1 MNKTKINP
9 IVNAFMR
16 LTGEWP
22 LSGPPP
28 LTEDEYKQL
37 FDAHP
42 AFVDYFPVI
51 DYLEEEEVYLFDDY
65 INVAKIYEVGTRY
78 MAAKSEGA
86 LDDFNRS
93 ITLALNAL
101 PADDNSPYVIQI
113 FVTKQASE
121 NIGDYLASK
130 IKPELLQDKLTQ
142 AVIEVTRKHSD
153 MLTHPKGLF
162 QDSRMT
168 GKQGWRVGEQKV
180 YLVAYRKKTESEWKK
195 NKKTPAEQIE
205 HDLTSFR
212 TSMKS
217 AGLDLKPLLPS
228 QLVNWL
234 APFFGNNIRISEQD
248 IEDAKALANFD
259 LGQRIFEKQP
269 RYHHDYAEETERG
282 IWQFGGAWSRYITLG
297 GIHKV
302 PRSGVVTI
310 GEQYADGS
318 DMVLS
323 ASFFEKLPVGSMM
336 TYSIIPQTDAQMKYE
351 MSLVSNKSADTVSRQ
366 ATYANEQAETAYE
379 EMMRNNEKVFYAQL
393 GIYLSADSL
402 ENLLDNTETA
412 IAEVLSTGVM
422 QVVDPEWDLFPQH
435 SYIKALPCVY
445 DFKSDRNAALRARK
459 SYTSHIASLL
469 PFFGNKSGGEN
480 PCYIMYTRTGE
491 PFYLNPFHPDDKERV
506 SHEVFFGPT
515 GSGKSATVCY
525 MTLMSMAVNNP
536 RTFLF
541 DYGGSFK
548 LLADYAEA
556 HGKKVKRIKFTRNS
570 DDVIAPF
577 FETKKALEEVKQ
589 ADLINQGNYK
599 TDKNA
604 KDEEEDEKRTYLG
617 EMESI
622 LRVMVTGGNE
632 IENANLSQTDLAQ
645 LSQALARGLQLS
657 VDLGEP
663 HARPVHIADA
673 MQQMA
678 DEESKREG
686 GIADVAKSMYEKAT
700 ALRRWTQGL
709 HGILFNRTATG
720 FDPQYDLTLVEIGTL
735 AKTPD
740 MMAVAGLS
748 AIYNITAMAE
758 DLQNTGRSIE
768 IKIDE
773 AHLWAKIGM
782 LIDGLMVGAKVFRKL
797 STWLCIITQD
807 ASDFDG
813 DAAKILTNAEF
824 WHLMKMSE
832 KEIEQISRILTLD
845 EEVRHLIKFPK
856 KERGRFVEG
865 VSISDKYPDTLIR
878 YVLPSLVLA
887 LAQTEGTEKEVRTA
901 IMKKHQCSELEAVYM
916 IADEIEQS
924 RLAFQKEA
932 A

>member
-1 MNKTKINP
+1 MNKAKVNP

-101 PADDNSPYVIQI
+101 PADDNNPYVIQI
-113 FVTKQASE
+113 FVTKQGSE

-142 AVIEVTRKHSD
+142 AVIDVTRKHSD

-168 GKQGWRVGEQKV
+168 GKKGWRVGEQKV
-180 YLVAYRKKTESEWKK
+180 YLIAYRKKTENDWKK
-195 NKKTPAEQIE
+195 SKKTPTEQLE

-234 APFFGNNIRISEQD
+234 APFFGNDTRLNEQD
-248 IEDAKALANFD
+248 IKESRELASFD

-269 RYHHDYAEETERG
+269 KYYHDYTEETERG
-282 IWQFGGAWSRYITLG
+282 IWQFGGKWSRYITLG
-297 GIHKV
+297 GINKV
-302 PRSGVVTI
+302 PRSGVITI

-351 MSLVSNKSADTVSRQ
+351 MSLVSKKSADTVSRQ
-366 ATYANEQAETAYE
+366 ADYANEQAETAYE
-379 EMMRNNEKVFYAQL
+379 EMMRNNEKVFYAQI
-393 GIYLSADSL
+393 GIYLGADSL
-402 ENLLDNTETA
+402 ESLLDNTETT
-412 IAEVLSTGVM
+412 IAEVRSTGVI
-422 QVVDPEWDLFPQH
+422 QVVDPQWDLFPQH

-556 HGKKVKRIKFTRNS
+556 RGKKVKRIKFTRNS

-577 FETKKALEEVKQ
+577 FETKKALAEVKQ
-589 ADLINQGNYK
+589 AELINQGNYK

-604 KDEEEDEKRTYLG
+604 KDEDEDEKRTYLG

-632 IENANLSQTDLAQ
+632 LENANLSQTDLAQ

-678 DEESKREG
+678 DEESQREG

-709 HGILFNRTATG
+709 HGILFNRTASG
-720 FDPQYDLTLVEIGTL
+720 FDPQYDLTLVEIGNL

-807 ASDFDG
+807 ASDFEG

-832 KEIEQISRILTLD
+832 KEIKQISTILTLD
-845 EEVRHLIKFPK
+845 EEVQHLIKFPK

-887 LAQTEGTEKEVRTA
+887 LAQTEGIEKEARTA
-901 IMKKHQCSELEAVYM
+901 LMKKHQCSELEAVYM
-916 IADEIEQS
+916 IADEINQS

>member
-1 MNKTKINP
+1 MNKTKVNP

-28 LTEDEYKQL
+28 LTQDEYKQL

-65 INVAKIYEVGTRY
+65 INVAKMYEVSTRY

-101 PADDNSPYVIQI
+101 PADDNNPYVIQI

-130 IKPELLQDKLTQ
+130 IKPELLLDKLTQ

-153 MLTHPKGLF
+153 MLTHPKGIF

-168 GKQGWRVGEQKV
+168 EKQGWRVGEQKV
-180 YLVAYRKKTESEWKK
+180 YLVAYRKKSESEWKK
-195 NKKTPAEQIE
+195 NKKTPAEQLE

-234 APFFGNNIRISEQD
+234 APFFGNNVRISEQD
-248 IEDAKALANFD
+248 IEDAKELANFD

-282 IWQFGGAWSRYITLG
+282 IWQFGGTWSRYITLG

-302 PRSGVVTI
+302 PRSGAVTI
-310 GEQYADGS
+310 GKQYADGS
-318 DMVLS
+318 SMELS

-336 TYSIIPQTDAQMKYE
+336 TYSIIPQTDSQMKYE
-351 MSLVSNKSADTVSRQ
+351 MSLVSNKSAEMVSRQ
-366 ATYANEQAETAYE
+366 ATYANEQADTAYE

-402 ENLLDNTETA
+402 ENLLDNTETT
-412 IAEVLSTGVM
+412 ISEVRSTGVI
-422 QVVDPEWDLFPQH
+422 QIVDPQWDLFPQH

-459 SYTSHIASLL
+459 SYTSHI
-469 PFFGNKSGGEN
+469 
-480 PCYIMYTRTGE
+480 CYIMYTRTGE

-548 LLADYAEA
+548 LLADYTEA

-599 TDKNA
+599 VDKNA
-604 KDEEEDEKRTYLG
+604 KDEEEEEKRTYLG

-632 IENANLSQTDLAQ
+632 VENANLSQTDLAQ

-832 KEIEQISRILTLD
+832 KEIKQISTILTLD
-845 EEVRHLIKFPK
+845 EEVKHLIKFPK
-856 KERGRFVEG
+856 KEKDRFVEG

-887 LAQTEGTEKEVRTA
+887 LAQTEGNEKEAR
-901 IMKKHQCSELEAVYM
+901 MSLMQKHQCSELEAVYM
-916 IADEIEQS
+916 IADKIEQS